1 MAQDISDANQSF
13 RPAAGLK
20 RKAERR
26 FDFSERAPAW
36 ILRIRSE
43 LCRVTSVIGHS
54 SNQRTQEKIM
64 ETKTTNGKHAEPSVQ
79 ESQQCDI
86 KAEGESC
93 CSPQVNVGDLER
105 AVSVVAG
112 GACIIMAPSR
122 SLWGVLMTVAGC
134 GLMYRAMTGHCFV
147 YQGLNMNTAEQA

>member
-1 MAQDISDANQSF
+1 
-13 RPAAGLK
+13 
-20 RKAERR
+20 
-26 FDFSERAPAW
+26 
-36 ILRIRSE
+36 
-43 LCRVTSVIGHS
+43 
-54 SNQRTQEKIM
+54 M
-64 ETKTTNGKHAEPSVQ
+64 ETKTTNGKHASPSV
-79 ESQQCDI
+79 EGSQQCETTGACDI
-86 KAEGESC
+86 KGQGETC
-93 CSPQVNVGDLER
+93 CSSMVNVGDVER